1 MAGGN
6 RNAGK
11 ASVMTF
17 DCTDSYWPDAS
28 AEESLVYT
36 WSLDKVGYYSDPD
49 PYPDPDP
56 NPDPDPDH

>member
-17 DCTDSYWPDAS
+17 DCTESYWPDAS
-28 AEESLVYT
+28 AEEYLVYT
-36 WSLDKVGYYSDPD
+36 WSLDKVGYYL
-49 PYPDPDP
+49 
-56 NPDPDPDH
+56 